1 MHDSWQ
7 KDSVYILLGNTFK
20 PGSLKGVKKGRK
32 VASIIDIMVWWFA
45 FMILLLISNTF
56 EKS

>member
-1 MHDSWQ
+1 MKDSFL
-7 KDSVYILLGNTFK
+7 KDSVYILSGNTFK
-20 PGSLKGVKKGRK
+20 PSSLRGVKKERK
-32 VASIIDIMVWWFA
+32 IASIIDIMVWCFA

>member
-7 KDSVYILLGNTFK
+7 KDSVYIWSGNTFK
-20 PGSLKGVKKGRK
+20 PSSLKGVKKEKK

>member
-1 MHDSWQ
+1 MHDSWL

-20 PGSLKGVKKGRK
+20 PSSIKGVKKERK
-32 VASIIDIMVWWFA
+32 MASIVDIMVWRFA
-45 FMILLLISNTF
+45 FMILPLISNTF